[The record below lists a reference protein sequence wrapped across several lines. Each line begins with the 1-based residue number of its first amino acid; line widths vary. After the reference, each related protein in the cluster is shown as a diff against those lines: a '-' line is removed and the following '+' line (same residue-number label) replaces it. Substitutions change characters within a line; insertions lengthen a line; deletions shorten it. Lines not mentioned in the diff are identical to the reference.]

1 MDFKK
6 NEYKKKEFLKAGN
19 FEELHGLSYPKL
31 TYTTYFYIKIVTD
44 FLIKSKKKKPVY
56 YCIA

>member
-19 FEELHGLSYPKL
+19 FEELHGLSYP
-31 TYTTYFYIKIVTD
+31 T
-44 FLIKSKKKKPVY
+44 
-56 YCIA
+56 